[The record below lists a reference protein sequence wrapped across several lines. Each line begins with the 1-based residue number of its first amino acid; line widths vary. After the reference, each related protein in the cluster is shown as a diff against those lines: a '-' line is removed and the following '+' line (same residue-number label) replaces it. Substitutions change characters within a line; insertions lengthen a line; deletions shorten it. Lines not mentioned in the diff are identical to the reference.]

1 MNIKD
6 ALKEQYHASLAML
19 VDCIEKCPDDL
30 WTSPS
35 RKDQDGDRYCI
46 RSFWRIAFHAIYFT
60 HLYFGQSV
68 DAFQP
73 WPGRRKDY
81 FEGMWH
87 APFETEPFE
96 FPDDADPAT
105 KKELL
110 EYVAYV
116 DSILDETIDGL
127 DLDAEESGIPWYKNF
142 GKLSHELLTLR
153 HLQGHVG
160 QLSELL
166 MAREIDTDWISRS
179 KSCVRS

>member
-46 RSFWRIAFHAIYFT
+46 RSFWRIAFHGIYFT

-87 APFETEPFE
+87 EPWEIEPFE
-96 FPDDADPAT
+96 FPEDADPTT
-105 KKELL
+105 KRELL
-110 EYVAYV
+110 DYIAYV
-116 DSILDETIDGL
+116 DGILDSTIDNL
-127 DLDAEESGIPWYKNF
+127 DLDSEESGIPWYKNF

-166 MAREIDTDWISRS
+166 LAREIDTDWISRS